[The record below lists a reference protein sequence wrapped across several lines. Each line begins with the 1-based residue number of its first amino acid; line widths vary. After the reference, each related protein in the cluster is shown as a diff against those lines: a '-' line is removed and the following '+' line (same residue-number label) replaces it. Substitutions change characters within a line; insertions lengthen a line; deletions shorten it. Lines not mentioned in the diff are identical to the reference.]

1 MEKPIKTEET
11 NKPDWPEL
19 HEKYGLG
26 WSVVANDV
34 REIGVE
40 KTLEKFANAI
50 KARSDVKNYIE
61 NIASI
66 VLQPSIDEIIAR
78 EKKFRSGGLNA

>member
-1 MEKPIKTEET
+1 MEET
-11 NKPDWPEL
+11 NKSEPNWPEL

-40 KTLEKFANAI
+40 KTLEKFADAI

-66 VLQPSIDEIIAR
+66 VLRPSIAERMAR
-78 EKKFRSGGLNA
+78 EALENHNGGINA

>member
-1 MEKPIKTEET
+1 MEET

-19 HEKYGLG
+19 YEKYGLR

-34 REIGVE
+34 EEIGVE
-40 KTLEKFANAI
+40 KTLEKFADAI

-66 VLQPSIDEIIAR
+66 VLKPSIAEIMAR
-78 EKKFRSGGLNA
+78 EALENHSGGQNA

>member
-1 MEKPIKTEET
+1 MEET

-34 REIGVE
+34 KEIGVE
-40 KTLEKFANAI
+40 KTLEKFADAI
-50 KARSDVKNYIE
+50 KARSDVKIYIE

-66 VLQPSIDEIIAR
+66 VFKPPIEEIIQR
-78 EKKFRSGGLNA
+78 DIQNRWTEETL